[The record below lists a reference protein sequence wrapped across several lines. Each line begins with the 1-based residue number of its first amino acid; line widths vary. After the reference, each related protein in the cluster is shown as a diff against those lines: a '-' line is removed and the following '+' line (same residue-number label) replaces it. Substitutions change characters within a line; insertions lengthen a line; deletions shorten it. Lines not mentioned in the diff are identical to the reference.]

1 MKVFAAIND
10 AELIRKFYEKT
21 NIKLNYLVSYY
32 YLDGIAYKLI
42 KEYRNMINELYL
54 DSGAFS
60 VASGKSKISVTE
72 YLKYLALYSDNF
84 TEYFNLDD
92 DFYNVK
98 NNQSNQ
104 DYLEKYLPRS
114 VKKPIP
120 VVHDNDDPIKELSL
134 YYDLGHRYIAIGS
147 TTEIPDEAMDSIKE
161 KYSDVRIHTFGKLSF
176 EKLKR
181 WLPYSTDAAT
191 YADAASVGE
200 ILYFDPDEKTFH
212 KIYMGSMDRRDDGS
226 NHYKRFEKKD
236 KVEEFLGTTFG
247 YNYSDLVKKS
257 GSEYRYIVNLFYYK
271 QLEDYL
277 TSLETT

>member
-10 AELIRKFYEKT
+10 AEHVRKFFDKT
-21 NIKLNYLVSYY
+21 GIKLKYLVSYY

-42 KEYRNMINELYL
+42 KEYRNKINELYL

-72 YLKYLALYSDNF
+72 YLKYIELYGDNF

-92 DFYNVK
+92 DFYNPP

-104 DYLEKYLPRS
+104 DYLEKYLS
-114 VKKPIP
+114 SSKKPIP
-120 VVHDNDDPIKELSL
+120 VVHDTENPMYEFGL
-134 YYDLGHRYIAIGS
+134 YYDLDHRYIAIGS
-147 TTEIPDEAMDSIKE
+147 TTEVPDETMDEIKQ
-161 KYSDVRIHTFGKLSF
+161 KYPDARIHIFGKISF

-181 WLPYSTDAAT
+181 WLPYSADAAT
-191 YADAASVGE
+191 YADAAAVGE

-212 KIYMGSMDRRDDGS
+212 KIYLGSTDRNDDGVD
-226 NHYKRFEKKD
+226 HYKRFSKKEKLD
-236 KVEEFLGTTFG
+236 EFLYSKFR
-247 YNYSDLVKKS
+247 YEYSDLLKKS
-257 GSEYRYIVNLFYYK
+257 GSEARYIVNLFYYK

-277 TSLETT
+277 TSLEQPA